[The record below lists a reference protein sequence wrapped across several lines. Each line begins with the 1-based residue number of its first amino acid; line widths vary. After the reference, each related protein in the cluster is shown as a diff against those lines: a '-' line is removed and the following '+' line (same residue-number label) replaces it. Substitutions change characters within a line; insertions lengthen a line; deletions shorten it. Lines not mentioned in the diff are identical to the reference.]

1 MKKVLFLLQ
10 FLISGILFALP
21 AEWDAYFYVEK
32 NLRQYKA
39 VPMKNNSPSF
49 SDRRE
54 IKHRTVRF
62 NDGMLDLDSVSPAN
76 MNRVVLVGKFI
87 SPEEKTCWIGMG
99 GAAFSIN
106 LNGKMVYDFLDRG
119 LGNDFQPVSGKDHI
133 FEIKLKK
140 GLNTFVINSFKTT
153 WKLDYCYGKNRHNPW
168 LLALTEQKNYR
179 PKQAKLAHPPLFLTT
194 SNGFQMVTIIT
205 EDPVPVGIDY
215 REKGSQTWKRQW
227 ALAGD
232 LVMRENSRI
241 HRIILDDLLPDK
253 NYEYRIVM
261 LEPPAG
267 MDGKRHALWTTRQY
281 KEVVTPVKT
290 LHRGKENNF
299 KFAVFGD
306 TQLSISETLRTV
318 ADRRTKLHKMF
329 QQQVFQQADFLVHIG
344 DLTSYAHDIE
354 KDIFSNFF
362 DHLSEKTDRSWLY
375 IRGNHEANGLGSE
388 AWYDYFTMPGGKT
401 FYAFRRGET
410 LFIVLDCGDFTVGT
424 DKSYS
429 GPIINQEY
437 LMQKQQQFLE
447 KLKNTPEFKSAKF
460 RIVLSHSEPLSGAG
474 AFSKRNREMM
484 MPLLENTTSQGMI
497 HLWIAGHIHTYSRAN
512 RGESVIRAVKPW
524 KKYADNKSAVTF
536 VTTDGPK
543 NKSIQPDLSFLEVNV
558 GENTITVT
566 AFDENGVML
575 DKFVVKQS
583 GEVENI
589 FLNKAMKLF
598 PIKKSE

>member
-1 MKKVLFLLQ
+1 MKKGLVFLQ
-10 FLISGILFALP
+10 FLVLGALFALP
-21 AEWDAYFYVEK
+21 QEWDAHFYCEK
-32 NLRQYKA
+32 NLRSYKA
-39 VPMKNNSPSF
+39 APVKNERPVF
-49 SDRRE
+49 SDKRE
-54 IKHRTVRF
+54 IVSRKTVF
-62 NDGMLDLDSVSPAN
+62 TDGIMDLDAAAPEN
-76 MNRVVLVGKFI
+76 MNRVVLVGKFD
-87 SPEEKTCWIGMG
+87 SPEAKTCWIGMG
-99 GAAFSIN
+99 GAAFSMD
-106 LNGKMVYDFLDRG
+106 LNGERVYDFLDKG
-119 LGNDFQPVSGKDHI
+119 LGNDFFPVSGNDHV

-140 GLNTFVINSFKTT
+140 GINTFVINSFKTT
-153 WKLDYCYGKNRHNPW
+153 WKLDYCYGKNRLNLW
-168 LLALTEQKNYR
+168 CLALIEQKNYR
-179 PKQAKLAHPPLFLTT
+179 PKRAKLAHPPLFLTN
-194 SNGFQMVTIIT
+194 SKGSLMVTLIT
-205 EDPVPVGIDY
+205 EDPVPAGIDY
-215 REKGSQTWKRQW
+215 REQGSKNWKREW
-227 ALAGD
+227 DLAGD

-267 MDGKRHALWTTRQY
+267 MDGKRYALWTPRQY

-290 LHRGKENNF
+290 LHRGKEKNF

-318 ADRRTKLHKMF
+318 DDRKTKLYKMF
-329 QQQVFQQADFLVHIG
+329 QHQAFQQADFLVHIG
-344 DLTSYAHDIE
+344 DLTSYAHNIE
-354 KDIFSNFF
+354 KDMFRNFF
-362 DHLSEKTDRSWLY
+362 DHLAEKIDRTWIY
-375 IRGNHEANGLGSE
+375 VRGNHEPNGIASE
-388 AWYDYFTMPGGKT
+388 AWYDYFSMPGGKT

-460 RIVLSHSEPLSGAG
+460 RIVLSHSEPLSGAD

-484 MPLLENTTSQGMI
+484 LPLLENSTAEGMI

-512 RGESVIRAVKPW
+512 RGESVIRAAKAW
-524 KKYADNKSAVTF
+524 RKYAADKSAVTF

-543 NKSIQPDLSFLEVNV
+543 SKSVQPDLSFLEVNV
-558 GENTITVT
+558 GENTIGVI
-566 AFDENGVML
+566 AFDENGTVI
-575 DKFVVKQS
+575 DKFTVKRS

-589 FLNKAMKLF
+589 FLSKEMKLF